1 MSTQW
6 QGMREHAKVQRM
18 ALKEISLIFLQNSA
32 SLQSDLK
39 NYRLEA
45 MSNVLVKLQLLIS
58 HLFIASTTFCPEL

>member
-1 MSTQW
+1 MPTQW

-45 MSNVLVKLQLLIS
+45 TSNVLVKLQLLIS

>member
-45 MSNVLVKLQLLIS
+45 TSNVLVKLQLLIS